1 MSRDRPTTDPRL
13 LPPDW
18 SPRPA
23 PPRRLRLLVL
33 AMIPLSLWYFGWLLQ
48 PGRVGVPVLFGILV
62 AAELFNFAQATGFWW
77 TVTRGDRRP
86 AAPSAGGAA
95 ARGAGGGGAGVAAR
109 DADTDAPTFPGAPP
123 LVDVLIPTYDE
134 PLAVLEPTVRAALAM
149 RGARLVVSVLDDG
162 CRPEVEAMAER
173 LGARYV
179 AREESAGAKAGNI
192 NSALLSTG
200 SPFVAVLDCD
210 HVPRPDFLERTLEPM
225 VDEGVAFVQT
235 PQYYANSRRGGI
247 AAAAWAQQALF
258 FGAISRGKDADGA
271 MFCCGTNVLF
281 RRTALESVGGFP
293 TDSIT
298 EDFALSVKMHERD
311 WESRYL
317 PEVLAVGLGPEDMA
331 SYVGQQRRW
340 ARGCLGAIGRVL
352 RARLPLRKR
361 VHYLLSS
368 AYFLSGWALLAY
380 MSFPLI
386 RIFTGAQ
393 PIAAASAD
401 QFVLHFAPYFCTAL
415 AMVVV
420 AGRGTY
426 TFAGFAL
433 AAATFWVQIL
443 ASLAALTR
451 RAGRFVVTPKQG
463 AGARQP
469 FAAAPTLL
477 AIAALLVGSAWGLI
491 HHRSPST
498 LNNVAF
504 ALLHVTVLASGAR
517 WALMRDGGREEEPE
531 ADAAPEPHP
540 KSTPAPVPGRASELW
555 WSYDHQSSEAQ
566 RGQRDVGR

>member
-1 MSRDRPTTDPRL
+1 MSRDRPTDPRL

-18 SPRPA
+18 SPEAA

-33 AMIPLSLWYFGWLLQ
+33 CMIPLSLWYFGWLLQ
-48 PGRVGVPVLFGILV
+48 PGRVGVPALFGILV
-62 AAELFNFAQATGFWW
+62 AAELFNLFQATGFWW
-77 TVTRGDRRP
+77 TVTRRDRRRSP
-86 AAPSAGGAA
+86 P
-95 ARGAGGGGAGVAAR
+95 RGAIRG
-109 DADTDAPTFPGAPP
+109 TPP

-134 PLAVLEPTVRAALAM
+134 PLAVLEPTVRAALEM

-179 AREESAGAKAGNI
+179 AREESEGAKAGNI

-210 HVPRPDFLERTLEPM
+210 HVPRPEFLERTLAPM
-225 VDEGVAFVQT
+225 VDERVAFVQT

-258 FGAISRGKDADGA
+258 FGAISRGKDADEA

-298 EDFALSVKMHERD
+298 EDFVLSVKMHERG
-311 WESRYL
+311 WETRYL

-331 SYVGQQRRW
+331 AYVGQQRRW

-368 AYFLSGWALLAY
+368 SYFLSGWALLAY

-401 QFVLHFAPYFCTAL
+401 QFVLHFAPYFCSAL
-415 AMVVV
+415 TMVVV

-463 AGARQP
+463 AGAPRP
-469 FAAAPTLL
+469 LAAAPTLL
-477 AIAALLVGSAWGLI
+477 AIAALLVGSLWGLI
-491 HHRSPST
+491 HQRSPST

-517 WALMRDGGREEEPE
+517 WALMRDGGREPEEPT
-531 ADAAPEPHP
+531 H
-540 KSTPAPVPGRASELW
+540 ASELSRHIW
-555 WSYDHQSSEAQ
+555 PKSSE
-566 RGQRDVGR
+566 GQGVGR

>member
-1 MSRDRPTTDPRL
+1 MSADPRPMAADPRL

-18 SPRPA
+18 SPEPA
-23 PPRRLRLLVL
+23 PPRRLRLLVIL
-33 AMIPLSLWYFGWLLQ
+33 MVPLSLWYFGWLLQ
-48 PGRVGVPVLFGILV
+48 PARVGVPLLFGILV
-62 AAELFNFAQATGFWW
+62 AAELFNLAQATGFWW
-77 TVTRGDRRP
+77 TVTRRDRRP
-86 AAPSAGGAA
+86 AARPGAA
-95 ARGAGGGGAGVAAR
+95 RAL
-109 DADTDAPTFPGAPP
+109 TPP

-134 PLAVLEPTVRAALAM
+134 SLAVLEPTVRAALAM
-149 RGARLVVSVLDDG
+149 RGAELVVSVLDDG
-162 CRPEVEAMAER
+162 CRPQVEAMAAR

-179 AREESAGAKAGNI
+179 AREESEGAKAGNI

-225 VDEGVAFVQT
+225 VDEQIAFVQT

-258 FGAISRGKDADGA
+258 FGAISRGKDADQA

-298 EDFALSVKMHERD
+298 EDFVLSVEMHERG
-311 WESRYL
+311 WETRYL

-331 SYVGQQRRW
+331 SYIGQQRRW
-340 ARGCLGAIGRVL
+340 ARGCLGAIGRVV

-368 AYFLSGWALLAY
+368 GYFLSGWTLLAY

-420 AGRGTY
+420 AGRGAY

-451 RAGRFVVTPKQG
+451 RAGRFVVTPKEG
-463 AGARQP
+463 AGHRQP
-469 FAAAPTLL
+469 LAVAPTLV
-477 AIAALLVGSAWGLI
+477 AIAALAVGSLWGFL
-491 HHRSPST
+491 HQRSPST
-498 LNNVAF
+498 LNNIAF
-504 ALLHVTVLASGAR
+504 ALLHITVLVSGAR
-517 WALMRDGGREEEPE
+517 WALMRDGGQEAEPAAGETRAE
-531 ADAAPEPHP
+531 AQPEPVP
-540 KSTPAPVPGRASELW
+540 ATPSGRASELNRHMW
-555 WSYDHQSSEAQ
+555 RESSEAQ
-566 RGQRDVGR
+566 GESR

>member
-1 MSRDRPTTDPRL
+1 MSSAPRDDPRL

-18 SPRPA
+18 TPEAA

-48 PGRVGVPVLFGILV
+48 PARVGVPALFALLV
-62 AAELFNFAQATGFWW
+62 AAELFNLGQATGFWW
-77 TVTRGDRRP
+77 TVTRRDRRRP
-86 AAPSAGGAA
+86 LPH
-95 ARGAGGGGAGVAAR
+95 ARR
-109 DADTDAPTFPGAPP
+109 DGTPP

-134 PLAVLEPTVRAALAM
+134 PLAVLEPTVAAALEM

-162 CRPEVEAMAER
+162 CRPEVEAMAAR

-179 AREESAGAKAGNI
+179 AREESHGAKAGNI

-225 VDEGVAFVQT
+225 ADERVAFVQT

-258 FGAISRGKDADGA
+258 FGAIARGKDADQA

-298 EDFALSVKMHERD
+298 EDFVLSVRMHERG
-311 WESRYL
+311 WETRYL

-331 SYVGQQRRW
+331 SYVSQQRRW
-340 ARGCLGAIGRVL
+340 ARGCLGAIGAVL

-368 AYFLSGWALLAY
+368 SYFLSGWALLAY
-380 MSFPLI
+380 MSFPVI
-386 RIFTGAQ
+386 RILTGAQ

-433 AAATFWVQIL
+433 AAASFWIQIL

-463 AGARQP
+463 EGRRQP
-469 FAAAPTLL
+469 RAVAPTLV
-477 AIAALLVGSAWGLI
+477 AIGALLGVSIWGFV
-491 HHRSPST
+491 HQRSPST
-498 LNNVAF
+498 LNNIAF
-504 ALLHVTVLASGAR
+504 ALLHVTVLTSGAR
-517 WALMRDGGREEEPE
+517 WALMRNGGREEEPG
-531 ADAAPEPHP
+531 APEPV
-540 KSTPAPVPGRASELW
+540 AAEAEPVREMS
-555 WSYDHQSSEAQ
+555 
-566 RGQRDVGR
+566 R

>member
-1 MSRDRPTTDPRL
+1 MSRDPRL

-18 SPRPA
+18 SPDPA
-23 PPRRLRLLVL
+23 PPRRLRLLALVML
-33 AMIPLSLWYFGWLLQ
+33 PLSLWYFGWLLQ
-48 PGRVGVPVLFGILV
+48 PGRVGVPALFAVLV
-62 AAELFNFAQATGFWW
+62 AAELFNLFQAGGFWW
-77 TVTRGDRRP
+77 TVTRRDRRP
-86 AAPSAGGAA
+86 ALVPLS
-95 ARGAGGGGAGVAAR
+95 R
-109 DADTDAPTFPGAPP
+109 DGTPP

-134 PLAVLEPTVRAALAM
+134 PLDVLEPTVGAALEM
-149 RGARLVVSVLDDG
+149 RGSRLVVSVLDDG
-162 CRPEVEAMAER
+162 CRPEVEAMAAR
-173 LGARYV
+173 LGTRYV

-225 VDEGVAFVQT
+225 ADEQVAFVQT

-258 FGAISRGKDADGA
+258 FGAIARGKDADQA

-298 EDFALSVKMHERD
+298 EDFVLSVRMHERG
-311 WESRYL
+311 WETRYL

-331 SYVGQQRRW
+331 SYVSQQRRW
-340 ARGCLGAIGRVL
+340 ARGCLGAIGPVL
-352 RARLPLRKR
+352 KARLPLRKR
-361 VHYLLSS
+361 LHYLLSS
-368 AYFLSGWALLAY
+368 AYFLSGWALLVY
-380 MSFPLI
+380 MSFPVI
-386 RIFTGAQ
+386 RIVTGAQ

-401 QFVLHFAPYFCTAL
+401 QFLIHFAPYFCTAL

-420 AGRGTY
+420 AGRGAY
-426 TFAGFAL
+426 TFGGFAL
-433 AAATFWVQIL
+433 AAANFWVQIL

-451 RAGRFVVTPKQG
+451 RAGRFIVTPKQG
-463 AGARQP
+463 AGGRQP
-469 FAAAPTLL
+469 LAAAP
-477 AIAALLVGSAWGLI
+477 ALLVIGVLLGASVWGFA
-491 HHRSPST
+491 HQRSPST

-517 WALMRDGGREEEPE
+517 WALMRDGGADQE
-531 ADAAPEPHP
+531 AGAPRVEAPRP
-540 KSTPAPVPGRASELW
+540 KPVA
-555 WSYDHQSSEAQ
+555 EA
-566 RGQRDVGR
+566 RR

>member
-1 MSRDRPTTDPRL
+1 MSRERPTADPRL

-18 SPRPA
+18 SPDAA

-33 AMIPLSLWYFGWLLQ
+33 GMIPLSLWYFGWLLQ
-48 PGRVGVPVLFGILV
+48 PGRVGVPLLFGILV
-62 AAELFNFAQATGFWW
+62 AAELFNLAQATGFWW
-77 TVTRGDRRP
+77 TVTRRDRRP
-86 AAPSAGGAA
+86 GARGAGGAA
-95 ARGAGGGGAGVAAR
+95 ARGAGPAAR
-109 DADTDAPTFPGAPP
+109 GGDAAANTPTFPGRPP

-134 PLAVLEPTVRAALAM
+134 PLAVLEPTVHAALEM

-162 CRPEVEAMAER
+162 CRPEVEAMATR

-179 AREESAGAKAGNI
+179 AREESEGAKAGNI

-225 VDEGVAFVQT
+225 IDERVALVQT

-258 FGAISRGKDADGA
+258 FGAIARGKDADGA

-298 EDFALSVKMHERD
+298 EDFVLSVKMHERG
-311 WESRYL
+311 WETRYL

-352 RARLPLRKR
+352 RARLPLRMR

-469 FAAAPTLL
+469 LAAAPTLL
-477 AIAALLVGSAWGLI
+477 AIAALVVGSAWGLI

-517 WALMRDGGREEEPE
+517 WALMRDGGGEEEPKPE
-531 ADAAPEPHP
+531 PDAAPEPAV
-540 KSTPAPVPGRASELW
+540 TTAAAPVPEPASDLSRHIW
-555 WSYDHQSSEAQ
+555 RQSSEA
-566 RGQRDVGR
+566 RGRGGSR

>member
-1 MSRDRPTTDPRL
+1 MGIPVSAEPRIDPRL

-18 SPRPA
+18 SPEAA

-33 AMIPLSLWYFGWLLQ
+33 LMIPLSLWYFGWLLQ
-48 PGRVGVPVLFGILV
+48 PGRVGVPLLFALLV

-77 TVTRGDRRP
+77 TVTRRDRRRPVP
-86 AAPSAGGAA
+86 AH
-95 ARGAGGGGAGVAAR
+95 RR
-109 DADTDAPTFPGAPP
+109 DGTPP

-134 PLAVLEPTVRAALAM
+134 PLEVLEPTVSAALEM

-162 CRPEVEAMAER
+162 CRPEVAAMAER

-179 AREESAGAKAGNI
+179 ARESSEGAKAGNI

-200 SPFVAVLDCD
+200 SPFVVVLDCD
-210 HVPRPDFLERTLEPM
+210 HVPRPDFIERTLEPM
-225 VDEGVAFVQT
+225 ADERLAFVQT
-235 PQYYANSRRGGI
+235 PQYYANARQGGI

-258 FGAISRGKDADGA
+258 FGAISRGKDADQA

-298 EDFALSVKMHERD
+298 EDFVLSVRMHERG
-311 WESRYL
+311 WETRYL

-340 ARGCLGAIGRVL
+340 ARGCLGAIGAVL

-368 AYFLSGWALLAY
+368 SYFLSGWALLVY
-380 MSFPLI
+380 MSFPVI
-386 RIFTGAQ
+386 RIVTGAQ

-433 AAATFWVQIL
+433 AAASFWIQIM

-463 AGARQP
+463 EGRRQP
-469 FAAAPTLL
+469 LTVAPTLVV
-477 AIAALLVGSAWGLI
+477 IAVLVGASLWGFV
-491 HHRSPST
+491 HQRSPST
-498 LNNVAF
+498 LNNIAF

-517 WALMRDGGREEEPE
+517 WALMRDGGREPSGATEAETAEEASPQHE
-531 ADAAPEPHP
+531 AVEE
-540 KSTPAPVPGRASELW
+540 V
-555 WSYDHQSSEAQ
+555 SS
-566 RGQRDVGR
+566 

>member
-1 MSRDRPTTDPRL
+1 MSAHRPSADPRL

-18 SPRPA
+18 TPAAA

-33 AMIPLSLWYFGWLLQ
+33 CMIPLSLWYFGWLLQ
-48 PGRVGVPVLFGILV
+48 PGRVGVPALFGILV
-62 AAELFNFAQATGFWW
+62 AAELFNLFQATGFWW
-77 TVTRGDRRP
+77 TVTRRDRRP
-86 AAPSAGGAA
+86 PPRRAAS
-95 ARGAGGGGAGVAAR
+95 R
-109 DADTDAPTFPGAPP
+109 DGAPP

-134 PLAVLEPTVRAALAM
+134 PLPVLEPTVRAALEM

-192 NSALLSTG
+192 NSALPSTG

-210 HVPRPDFLERTLEPM
+210 HVPRPEFLERTLEPM
-225 VDEGVAFVQT
+225 VDERVAFVQT

-258 FGAISRGKDADGA
+258 FGAISRGKDAAGA

-298 EDFALSVKMHERD
+298 EDFVLSVKMHERG
-311 WESRYL
+311 WETRYL

-352 RARLPLRKR
+352 RARLPLRTR

-420 AGRGTY
+420 AGRGAY
-426 TFAGFAL
+426 TFAGYAL

-469 FAAAPTLL
+469 LAAGPTLL
-477 AIAALLVGSAWGLI
+477 TVAALLIGSLWGLV
-491 HHRSPST
+491 HQRSPST

-517 WALMRDGGREEEPE
+517 WALMRDGGQEPE
-531 ADAAPEPHP
+531 EDAATPE
-540 KSTPAPVPGRASELW
+540 RARRA
-555 WSYDHQSSEAQ
+555 EAIAEA
-566 RGQRDVGR
+566 RR

>member
-1 MSRDRPTTDPRL
+1 MSLDPRTDPRL

-18 SPRPA
+18 SPDPA
-23 PPRRLRLLVL
+23 PSRRLRLLAL

-48 PGRVGVPVLFGILV
+48 PDRVGVPALFGLLI

-77 TVTRGDRRP
+77 TVTRRDRRP
-86 AAPSAGGAA
+86 PLPALRPG
-95 ARGAGGGGAGVAAR
+95 
-109 DADTDAPTFPGAPP
+109 GAPP

-134 PLAVLEPTVRAALAM
+134 PPAVLEPTVRAALEM
-149 RGARLVVSVLDDG
+149 GGARLVVSVLDDG
-162 CRPEVEAMAER
+162 CRPEVEAMAAR

-179 AREESAGAKAGNI
+179 ARQESNGAKAGNI

-225 VDEGVAFVQT
+225 VDEKVAFVQT
-235 PQYYANSRRGGI
+235 PQYYANARRGGI
-247 AAAAWAQQALF
+247 AAAAWSQQALF
-258 FGAISRGKDADGA
+258 FGAISRGKDADQA

-298 EDFALSVKMHERD
+298 EDFVLSVRMHERG
-311 WESRYL
+311 WETHYL

-331 SYVGQQRRW
+331 SYVSQQRRW
-340 ARGCLGAIGRVL
+340 ARGCLGAIGTVL

-368 AYFLSGWALLAY
+368 SYFLTGWALLVY
-380 MSFPLI
+380 MSFPVI
-386 RIFTGAQ
+386 RILTGAQ

-426 TFAGFAL
+426 TFAAFAL
-433 AAATFWVQIL
+433 AAASFWVQIL

-451 RAGRFVVTPKQG
+451 RAGRFVVTPKEG
-463 AGARQP
+463 TGARQP
-469 FAAAPTLL
+469 RAMAPTLV
-477 AIAALLVGSAWGLI
+477 AIAVLLGVSIWGFVEQ
-491 HHRSPST
+491 RSPST
-498 LNNVAF
+498 LNNIGF
-504 ALLHVTVLASGAR
+504 ALLHVTVLVSGAR
-517 WALMRDGGREEEPE
+517 WALMRNGGREEPAAGEAGEPRRSE
-531 ADAAPEPHP
+531 VPEE
-540 KSTPAPVPGRASELW
+540 V
-555 WSYDHQSSEAQ
+555 Q
-566 RGQRDVGR
+566 R

>member
-1 MSRDRPTTDPRL
+1 MSRRTPTTDPRL

-18 SPRPA
+18 TPDAA

-33 AMIPLSLWYFGWLLQ
+33 CMIPLSLWYFGWLLQ
-48 PGRVGVPVLFGILV
+48 PGRVGVPALFGILV
-62 AAELFNFAQATGFWW
+62 AAELFNLFQATGFWW
-77 TVTRGDRRP
+77 TVTRRGRRRP
-86 AAPSAGGAA
+86 AP
-95 ARGAGGGGAGVAAR
+95 RGAPRG
-109 DADTDAPTFPGAPP
+109 TPP

-134 PLAVLEPTVRAALAM
+134 PLAVLEPTVRAALEM

-179 AREESAGAKAGNI
+179 AREESEGAKAGNI

-210 HVPRPDFLERTLEPM
+210 HVPRPEFLERTLAPM
-225 VDEGVAFVQT
+225 VDERVAFVQT

-258 FGAISRGKDADGA
+258 FGAISRGKDADEA

-298 EDFALSVKMHERD
+298 EDFVLSVAMHERG

-340 ARGCLGAIGRVL
+340 ARGCLGAVWRVL

-477 AIAALLVGSAWGLI
+477 TVAALLVGSAWGLI
-491 HHRSPST
+491 HQRSPST

-517 WALMRDGGREEEPE
+517 WALMRNGGQEAEPE
-531 ADAAPEPHP
+531 PARDPEPSTARPSELLGHIWP
-540 KSTPAPVPGRASELW
+540 KSSEGRRR
-555 WSYDHQSSEAQ
+555 
-566 RGQRDVGR
+566 RGVAGR

>member
-1 MSRDRPTTDPRL
+1 MSAHDPRL
-13 LPPDW
+13 LPPAW
-18 SPRPA
+18 SPAPA
-23 PPRRLRLLVL
+23 PPRRVRLLALLMVPL
-33 AMIPLSLWYFGWLLQ
+33 ALWYFGWLLQ
-48 PGRVGVPVLFGILV
+48 PGRVGVPALFALLV
-62 AAELFNFAQATGFWW
+62 AAELFNLCQATGFWW
-77 TVTRGDRRP
+77 TVTRRDRAP
-86 AAPSAGGAA
+86 ALALP
-95 ARGAGGGGAGVAAR
+95 
-109 DADTDAPTFPGAPP
+109 PGAKPP

-134 PLAVLEPTVRAALAM
+134 PPSVLEPTVAAALEM

-179 AREESAGAKAGNI
+179 AREESEGAKAGNI

-210 HVPRPDFLERTLEPM
+210 HVPRPDFLERTLAPM
-225 VDEGVAFVQT
+225 VDEKVAFVQT
-235 PQYYANSRRGGI
+235 PQYYANARRGGI

-258 FGAISRGKDADGA
+258 FGAIARGKDADQA
-271 MFCCGTNVLF
+271 MFCCGTNVTF

-298 EDFALSVKMHERD
+298 EDFVLSVRMHERG
-311 WESRYL
+311 WETRYL

-331 SYVGQQRRW
+331 SYVSQQRRW
-340 ARGCLGAIGRVL
+340 ARGCLGAIGPVL

-361 VHYLLSS
+361 LHYLLSS
-368 AYFLSGWALLAY
+368 AYFLSGWALLVY
-380 MSFPLI
+380 MSFPVI
-386 RIFTGAQ
+386 RIATGAQ

-401 QFVLHFAPYFCTAL
+401 QFLIHFAPYFCTAL

-420 AGRGTY
+420 AGRGAY
-426 TFAGFAL
+426 TFGGFAL
-433 AAATFWVQIL
+433 AAAGFWVQIL

-463 AGARQP
+463 AGRRQP
-469 FAAAPTLL
+469 LAVAPVLL
-477 AIAALLVGSAWGLI
+477 TIVVLLGASAWGLA
-491 HHRSPST
+491 HQRSPST

-517 WALMRDGGREEEPE
+517 WALMRDGGAEEDP
-531 ADAAPEPHP
+531 APAAPRREP
-540 KSTPAPVPGRASELW
+540 SAAGAEPAGEGR
-555 WSYDHQSSEAQ
+555 
-566 RGQRDVGR
+566 R

>member
-1 MSRDRPTTDPRL
+1 MSRARPATDPRL
-13 LPPDW
+13 LPPAW
-18 SPRPA
+18 SPDAA
-23 PPRRLRLLVL
+23 PPRRLRLLAL

-48 PGRVGVPVLFGILV
+48 PGRVGVPLLFGILV
-62 AAELFNFAQATGFWW
+62 AAELFNLFQASGFWW
-77 TVTRGDRRP
+77 TVTRRDRRRR
-86 AAPSAGGAA
+86 APRRPSRGG
-95 ARGAGGGGAGVAAR
+95 
-109 DADTDAPTFPGAPP
+109 TPP

-134 PLAVLEPTVRAALAM
+134 PLPVLEPTVRAALAM

-162 CRPEVEAMAER
+162 CRPEVEAMAGR

-192 NSALLSTG
+192 NSALLTTG

-210 HVPRPDFLERTLEPM
+210 HVPRRDFIERTLEPM
-225 VDEGVAFVQT
+225 ADEGVAFVQT
-235 PQYYANSRRGGI
+235 PQYYANSRGGGI

-258 FGAISRGKDADGA
+258 FGAISRGKDADQA

-298 EDFALSVKMHERD
+298 EDFVLSVKMHERG

-317 PEVLAVGLGPEDMA
+317 PAVLAVGLGPEDMA

-361 VHYLLSS
+361 VHYLLS
-368 AYFLSGWALLAY
+368 AGYFLSGWTLLVY
-380 MSFPLI
+380 MSFPLV

-420 AGRGTY
+420 AGRGAY

-469 FAAAPTLL
+469 LAAAPTLL
-477 AIAALLVGSAWGLI
+477 VIAALAAGSAWGLV
-491 HHRSPST
+491 HQRSPST

-517 WALMRDGGREEEPE
+517 WALMRDGGQGEES
-531 ADAAPEPHP
+531 AAPAPAAQVAEPAGP
-540 KSTPAPVPGRASELW
+540 LGPESPEGRGMA
-555 WSYDHQSSEAQ
+555 
-566 RGQRDVGR
+566 R

>member
-1 MSRDRPTTDPRL
+1 
-13 LPPDW
+13 
-18 SPRPA
+18 
-23 PPRRLRLLVL
+23 
-33 AMIPLSLWYFGWLLQ
+33 
-48 PGRVGVPVLFGILV
+48 
-62 AAELFNFAQATGFWW
+62 
-77 TVTRGDRRP
+77 
-86 AAPSAGGAA
+86 
-95 ARGAGGGGAGVAAR
+95 
-109 DADTDAPTFPGAPP
+109 
-123 LVDVLIPTYDE
+123 
-134 PLAVLEPTVRAALAM
+134 
-149 RGARLVVSVLDDG
+149 
-162 CRPEVEAMAER
+162 
-173 LGARYV
+173 
-179 AREESAGAKAGNI
+179 
-192 NSALLSTG
+192 
-200 SPFVAVLDCD
+200 
-210 HVPRPDFLERTLEPM
+210 
-225 VDEGVAFVQT
+225 
-235 PQYYANSRRGGI
+235 
-247 AAAAWAQQALF
+247 
-258 FGAISRGKDADGA
+258 
-271 MFCCGTNVLF
+271 
-281 RRTALESVGGFP
+281 
-293 TDSIT
+293 
-298 EDFALSVKMHERD
+298 
-311 WESRYL
+311 
-317 PEVLAVGLGPEDMA
+317 MA

-352 RARLPLRKR
+352 RSRLPLRMR

-469 FAAAPTLL
+469 LAAAPTLL
-477 AIAALLVGSAWGLI
+477 TIAALVVGSAWGLI
-491 HHRSPST
+491 NHRSPST

-517 WALMRDGGREEEPE
+517 WALMRDGGGEEEPKPE
-531 ADAAPEPHP
+531 PDAAPE
-540 KSTPAPVPGRASELW
+540 SAVTTAAAPVPERASDLSRHIW
-555 WSYDHQSSEAQ
+555 RQSSGP
-566 RGQRDVGR
+566 RGRGGSR

>member
-1 MSRDRPTTDPRL
+1 VSAPPDSRPRAADADPRL

-18 SPRPA
+18 SPDA
-23 PPRRLRLLVL
+23 APRRVRLLVL
-33 AMIPLSLWYFGWLLQ
+33 AMIPLALWYFGWLLQ

-62 AAELFNFAQATGFWW
+62 AAELFNLAQATGFWW
-77 TVTRGDRRP
+77 TVTRTGRRGP
-86 AAPSAGGAA
+86 GAGS
-95 ARGAGGGGAGVAAR
+95 ARGASGARAGLAAR
-109 DADTDAPTFPGAPP
+109 ARSAAGDRAALFAGASP

-179 AREESAGAKAGNI
+179 AREESEGAKAGNI
-192 NSALLSTG
+192 NSALLTTG
-200 SPFVAVLDCD
+200 SPFVAVFDCD
-210 HVPRPDFLERTLEPM
+210 HVPHPGFLERTLAPM
-225 VDEGVAFVQT
+225 ADERVAFVQT

-258 FGAISRGKDADGA
+258 FGAISRGKDAAGA

-298 EDFALSVKMHERD
+298 EDFVLSVRMHERG
-311 WESRYL
+311 WETRYL
-317 PEVLAVGLGPEDMA
+317 PEVLAIGLGPEDMA
-331 SYVGQQRRW
+331 AYVGQQRRW

-352 RARLPLRKR
+352 RARLPWRTR
-361 VHYLLSS
+361 AHYLLSS

-415 AMVVV
+415 ATVVV
-420 AGRGTY
+420 AGRGAY

-463 AGARQP
+463 AGARRP
-469 FAAAPTLL
+469 LAAAPTLL
-477 AIAALLVGSAWGLI
+477 AVAALVVGSLWGLI
-491 HHRSPST
+491 HQRSPST

-517 WALMRDGGREEEPE
+517 WALMRDGGQE
-531 ADAAPEPHP
+531 A
-540 KSTPAPVPGRASELW
+540 VR
-555 WSYDHQSSEAQ
+555 
-566 RGQRDVGR
+566 

>member
-1 MSRDRPTTDPRL
+1 MSSAPHDDPRL

-18 SPRPA
+18 TPEAA

-48 PGRVGVPVLFGILV
+48 PGRVGVPALFALLV
-62 AAELFNFAQATGFWW
+62 AAELFNLGQASGFWW
-77 TVTRGDRRP
+77 TVTRRDRRP
-86 AAPSAGGAA
+86 RLAVT
-95 ARGAGGGGAGVAAR
+95 RR
-109 DADTDAPTFPGAPP
+109 DGAPP

-134 PLAVLEPTVRAALAM
+134 PLPVLEPTVAAALEM

-162 CRPEVEAMAER
+162 CRPEVEAMAAR
-173 LGARYV
+173 LGARYM
-179 AREESAGAKAGNI
+179 AREESHGAKAGNI

-210 HVPRPDFLERTLEPM
+210 HVPRPDFLERTLAPM
-225 VDEGVAFVQT
+225 VDERVAFVQT

-258 FGAISRGKDADGA
+258 FGAIARGKDADQA

-298 EDFALSVKMHERD
+298 EDFVLSVRMHERG
-311 WESRYL
+311 WETRYL

-331 SYVGQQRRW
+331 SYVSQQRRW
-340 ARGCLGAIGRVL
+340 ARGCLGAIGAVL

-368 AYFLSGWALLAY
+368 SYFLSGWALLAY
-380 MSFPLI
+380 MSFPVI
-386 RIFTGAQ
+386 RILTGAQ

-433 AAATFWVQIL
+433 AAASFWIQIL

-463 AGARQP
+463 EGRRQP
-469 FAAAPTLL
+469 LAMAPTLVV
-477 AIAALLVGSAWGLI
+477 IATLLGVSIWGFV
-491 HHRSPST
+491 HQRSPST
-498 LNNVAF
+498 LNNIAF

-517 WALMRDGGREEEPE
+517 WALMRNGGQEQEPVAE
-531 ADAAPEPHP
+531 A
-540 KSTPAPVPGRASELW
+540 PAPRAEL
-555 WSYDHQSSEAQ
+555 DEV
-566 RGQRDVGR
+566 RR

>member
-1 MSRDRPTTDPRL
+1 MSADPRL

-18 SPRPA
+18 SASAAA

-33 AMIPLSLWYFGWLLQ
+33 LAIPLAVWYFGWLLQ
-48 PGRVGVPVLFGILV
+48 PGRVGVPALFGLLV
-62 AAELFNFAQATGFWW
+62 AAELFNLLQAGGFWW
-77 TVTRGDRRP
+77 TVTRRGRRRP
-86 AAPSAGGAA
+86 AA
-95 ARGAGGGGAGVAAR
+95 ARRVGE
-109 DADTDAPTFPGAPP
+109 PP

-134 PLAVLEPTVRAALAM
+134 PLAVLEPTVRAATRL

-162 CRPEVEAMAER
+162 CRPEVEAMAAR

-179 AREESAGAKAGNI
+179 EREESVGAKAGNI

-200 SPFVAVLDCD
+200 SPFVAVFDCD

-225 VDEGVAFVQT
+225 ADEKLAFVQT
-235 PQYYANSRRGGI
+235 PQYYANARRGGI

-258 FGAISRGKDADGA
+258 FGAIARGKDADDA

-298 EDFALSVKMHERD
+298 EDFVLSVRMHERG
-311 WESRYL
+311 WQTRYL

-331 SYVGQQRRW
+331 SYVSQQRRW
-340 ARGCLGAIGRVL
+340 ARGCLGAIGAVL
-352 RARLPLRKR
+352 RARLPFRKR
-361 VHYLLSS
+361 LHYLLSS
-368 AYFLSGWALLAY
+368 AYFLSGWALLVY
-380 MSFPLI
+380 MSFPVI

-401 QFVLHFAPYFCTAL
+401 QFLIHFAPYFCTAL
-415 AMVVV
+415 TIVVV
-420 AGRGTY
+420 AGRGAY
-426 TFAGFAL
+426 TFGGFAL
-433 AAATFWVQIL
+433 AAASFWIHIL

-463 AGARQP
+463 AARRQP
-469 FAAAPTLL
+469 LAMAPTLL
-477 AIAALLVGSAWGLI
+477 AIGTLLAASIWGFVNQ
-491 HHRSPST
+491 RSPST

-504 ALLHVTVLASGAR
+504 ALLHVVVLASGAR
-517 WALMRDGGREEEPE
+517 WALTRNGGQIEEVSGPGVAEE
-531 ADAAPEPHP
+531 A
-540 KSTPAPVPGRASELW
+540 KTRPA
-555 WSYDHQSSEAQ
+555 EA
-566 RGQRDVGR
+566 VGEGIR

>member
-1 MSRDRPTTDPRL
+1 MSLDPRNDPRL

-18 SPRPA
+18 TPDRA
-23 PPRRLRLLVL
+23 PSRRLRLLAL
-33 AMIPLSLWYFGWLLQ
+33 AMIPLSLWYFGWILQ
-48 PGRVGVPVLFGILV
+48 PDRVGVPALFALLIG
-62 AAELFNFAQATGFWW
+62 AELFNFAQATGFWW
-77 TVTRGDRRP
+77 TVTRRDRRSPLP
-86 AAPSAGGAA
+86 AL
-95 ARGAGGGGAGVAAR
+95 RR
-109 DADTDAPTFPGAPP
+109 EGAPP

-134 PLAVLEPTVRAALAM
+134 PPAVLEPTVRAALEM

-162 CRPEVEAMAER
+162 CRPEVEAMAAR

-210 HVPRPDFLERTLEPM
+210 HVPRPEFLEKTLEPM
-225 VDEGVAFVQT
+225 VDERVAFVQT

-247 AAAAWAQQALF
+247 AAAAWSQQALF
-258 FGAISRGKDADGA
+258 FGAIARGKDADEA

-298 EDFALSVKMHERD
+298 EDFVLSVRMHERG
-311 WESRYL
+311 WETRYL

-331 SYVGQQRRW
+331 SYVSQQRRW
-340 ARGCLGAIGRVL
+340 ARGCLGAIGAVL
-352 RARLPLRKR
+352 KARLPLRKR
-361 VHYLLSS
+361 LHYLLSS
-368 AYFLSGWALLAY
+368 SYFLSGWTLLAY
-380 MSFPLI
+380 MSFPVI
-386 RIFTGAQ
+386 RILTGAQ

-426 TFAGFAL
+426 TFAAFAL
-433 AAATFWVQIL
+433 AAASFWVQIM

-451 RAGRFVVTPKQG
+451 RAGRFVVTPKEG

-469 FAAAPTLL
+469 LAMAPTF
-477 AIAALLVGSAWGLI
+477 AVIALLLGVSIWGFV
-491 HHRSPST
+491 HQRSPST
-498 LNNVAF
+498 LNNIAF
-504 ALLHVTVLASGAR
+504 ALLHITVLVSGAR
-517 WALMRDGGREEEPE
+517 WALMRDGGAEEEPAVAE
-531 ADAAPEPHP
+531 PEP
-540 KSTPAPVPGRASELW
+540 TREVE
-555 WSYDHQSSEAQ
+555 EAL
-566 RGQRDVGR
+566 R

>member
-1 MSRDRPTTDPRL
+1 MSHDRPTTDRPTGTDPRL

-18 SPRPA
+18 SPELA
-23 PPRRLRLLVL
+23 PPHRLRLLVL
-33 AMIPLSLWYFGWLLQ
+33 CMIPLSLWYFGWLLQ
-48 PGRVGVPVLFGILV
+48 PGRVGVPLLFGILV
-62 AAELFNFAQATGFWW
+62 AAELFNLVQATGFWW
-77 TVTRGDRRP
+77 TVTRRERRAPSP
-86 AAPSAGGAA
+86 AAGHAA
-95 ARGAGGGGAGVAAR
+95 ATGHFAAPGGVARA
-109 DADTDAPTFPGAPP
+109 GAPP

-134 PLAVLEPTVRAALAM
+134 PLAVLEPTVAAALRM

-162 CRPEVEAMAER
+162 CRPEVEAMAAR

-179 AREESAGAKAGNI
+179 ARVASEGAKAGNI
-192 NSALLSTG
+192 NSALLTTG

-210 HVPRPDFLERTLEPM
+210 HVPRPEFIERTLEPM
-225 VDEGVAFVQT
+225 ADERVAFVQT

-258 FGAISRGKDADGA
+258 FGAISRGKDAAGA

-298 EDFALSVKMHERD
+298 EDFVLSVKMHERG
-311 WESRYL
+311 WQTRYL

-331 SYVGQQRRW
+331 SYIGQQRRW

-352 RARLPLRKR
+352 RARLPWRMR
-361 VHYLLSS
+361 AHYLLSS
-368 AYFLSGWALLAY
+368 GYFLSGWALLAY

-477 AIAALLVGSAWGLI
+477 AVAALVVGSVWGLV

-517 WALMRDGGREEEPE
+517 WALMRDGGQEPE
-531 ADAAPEPHP
+531 PEGEAAAGTEG
-540 KSTPAPVPGRASELW
+540 GRERARQAAAIE
-555 WSYDHQSSEAQ
+555 EA
-566 RGQRDVGR
+566 RR